1 MTSFVLAVG
10 PEWEEINVLISKEK
24 FINYVNK
31 YKEAYE
37 EQQRFHNALRPFFDF
52 PVCNY
57 RDSLVDAYEQLLVEI
72 SECSDEDD
80 IFSWWLYESP
90 NDSKIISIKEKDGT
104 TIDYDVATPEG
115 LYNYLIIRYG
125 KE

>member
-1 MTSFVLAVG
+1 M
-10 PEWEEINVLISKEK
+10 LISKER
-24 FINYVNK
+24 FIHYVNK

-37 EQQRFHNALRPFFDF
+37 EQQRFHDALRPFFDF

-57 RDSLVDAYEQLLVEI
+57 RDSLMGAYEQLLVEI
-72 SECSDEDD
+72 SECSGEAG

-90 NDSKIISIKEKDGT
+90 NDPKIISIKEKDGT
-104 TIDYDVATPEG
+104 TIDYGVATPEG
-115 LYNYLIIRYG
+115 LYEYLITYYG